1 MSNGKGMG
9 PMKGYNQAK
18 YEANYDRIFR
28 QKNKQTKKHEAKT
41 NTGGVRRIRGRS

>member
-28 QKNKQTKKHEAKT
+28 QKNKQTKKHDNPRAKT
-41 NTGGVRRIRGRS
+41 LRRPGR

>member
-28 QKNKQTKKHEAKT
+28 KNKQTKKHDSRPKAL
-41 NTGGVRRIRGRS
+41 RRPGR